1 MLPEPQVTDQDE
13 LYPKVYLYRRIVHAK
28 LYIDAHFHERLNV
41 NQVSS
46 EAAFSKFHFI
56 RLFKKIY
63 SKTPHQYLRDV
74 RLDEAK
80 KLISAAEVDIES
92 VCLQVGFESV
102 GSFSSL
108 FKRRF
113 GITPA
118 RYRQQQ
124 FDLRKS
130 TQEKPLNYIP
140 GCFASAKGWK

>member
-1 MLPEPQVTDQDE
+1 MLTVPQEIDQEE

-63 SKTPHQYLRDV
+63 GKTPHQYLRDV
-74 RLDEAK
+74 RLDKAK
-80 KLISAAEVDIES
+80 KLISAVDVDIES

-118 RYRQQQ
+118 AYRQQQ
-124 FDLRKS
+124 FDLHES
-130 TQEKPLNYIP
+130 TKQKPLNYIP